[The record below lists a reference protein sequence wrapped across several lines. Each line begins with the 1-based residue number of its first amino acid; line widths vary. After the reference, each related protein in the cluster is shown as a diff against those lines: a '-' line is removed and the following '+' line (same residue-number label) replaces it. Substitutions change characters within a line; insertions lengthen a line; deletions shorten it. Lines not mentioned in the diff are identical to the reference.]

1 MKRGWRIA
9 FLGIEHQN
17 EKDYFMPARVISY
30 DGSCY
35 RAQLL
40 ERKNRSGITAGDE
53 KRLKK
58 RRKLYPVVTLVL
70 YFGTSHWNQGKSLYE
85 ILDMPEDFKPFVN
98 DYKINIVEVAYLSEE
113 QIQKFQSDFRI
124 VAEYFS
130 QKRQY
135 GKYEPKRIE
144 IKHVDEILKLL
155 GVMARD
161 DRFPEVIEAM
171 NEEKEKK
178 GRVTMCEVL
187 DEIENRGIQKGI
199 QKGIRKGIQQER
211 VHTEEQR
218 LRAEE
223 AEARAKAAEAEVER
237 LRKLLASQG

>member
-1 MKRGWRIA
+1 MGQDANQKILADYNDVFADIMNVLLFDGKKVV
-9 FLGIEHQN
+9 N
-17 EKDYFMPARVISY
+17 EEGLENSKDRSQYKA
-30 DGSCY
+30 DGKLHEQERDVSKFY
-35 RAQLL
+35 R
-40 ERKNRSGITAGDE
+40 
-53 KRLKK
+53 
-58 RRKLYPVVTLVL
+58 
-70 YFGTSHWNQGKSLYE
+70 
-85 ILDMPEDFKPFVN
+85 
-98 DYKINIVEVAYLSEE
+98 E
-113 QIQKFQSDFRI
+113 Q
-124 VAEYFS
+124 EL
-130 QKRQY
+130 
-135 GKYEPKRIE
+135 RIE

-199 QKGIRKGIQQER
+199 RKGIQQER

-223 AEARAKAAEAEVER
+223 AEARAKAAEEEVER

>member
-1 MKRGWRIA
+1 M
-9 FLGIEHQN
+9 LGP
-17 EKDYFMPARVISY
+17 DVF
-30 DGSCY
+30 
-35 RAQLL
+35 
-40 ERKNRSGITAGDE
+40 
-53 KRLKK
+53 
-58 RRKLYPVVTLVL
+58 
-70 YFGTSHWNQGKSLYE
+70 
-85 ILDMPEDFKPFVN
+85 
-98 DYKINIVEVAYLSEE
+98 
-113 QIQKFQSDFRI
+113 
-124 VAEYFS
+124 
-130 QKRQY
+130 
-135 GKYEPKRIE
+135 
-144 IKHVDEILKLL
+144 KHVDEILKLL

-199 QKGIRKGIQQER
+199 RKGIQQER

>member
-1 MKRGWRIA
+1 
-9 FLGIEHQN
+9 
-17 EKDYFMPARVISY
+17 
-30 DGSCY
+30 
-35 RAQLL
+35 
-40 ERKNRSGITAGDE
+40 
-53 KRLKK
+53 
-58 RRKLYPVVTLVL
+58 
-70 YFGTSHWNQGKSLYE
+70 
-85 ILDMPEDFKPFVN
+85 MPEDFKPFVN